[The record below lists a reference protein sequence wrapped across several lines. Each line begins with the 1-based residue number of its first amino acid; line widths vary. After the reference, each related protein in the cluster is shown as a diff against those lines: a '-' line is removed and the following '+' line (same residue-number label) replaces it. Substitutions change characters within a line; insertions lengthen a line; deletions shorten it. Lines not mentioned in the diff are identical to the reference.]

1 MSLSFCL
8 RFIRPV
14 GSTGLWVVHSRR
26 AVLGKA
32 CFYDTEASVAVPVH
46 VIPAAKVCRAGG
58 KRCMEAS
65 SEIRL
70 KFGGKNPKNK
80 WKTTSKKP
88 QQKPLKQQ
96 KNQTEQLLEDNQR
109 SNGNQETGFHHVHSI
124 QSAIEGLRIWFCICM
139 LAKAYLLLMG
149 FYGGPWVF
157 KWEPGMRLRPW
168 FVFAW
173 VHRVQNVSHG
183 RMTDKTGKECSS

>member
-14 GSTGLWVVHSRR
+14 GSMGLWVVRSRR

-32 CFYDTEASVAVPVH
+32 CFYDTEAWVAVPVH

-70 KFGGKNPKNK
+70 KFGGKKPKEQTKNHLQK
-80 WKTTSKKP
+80 APTKTPKTT
-88 QQKPLKQQ
+88 
-96 KNQTEQLLEDNQR
+96 KNQTEQLPEDNQR
-109 SNGNQETGFHHVHSI
+109 SNRNQETGFHHVHSI
-124 QSAIEGLRIWFCICM
+124 QSAIDGLRIWFCICM

-157 KWEPGMRLRPW
+157 KWKPRMRLRPW

>member
-14 GSTGLWVVHSRR
+14 GSMGLWVVHSRR

-80 WKTTSKKP
+80 QKTTSKKP
-88 QQKPLKQQ
+88 QQKTLKQQ
-96 KNQTEQLLEDNQR
+96 KIKLSSCLKTTKGVMGTKRQDFTTFIAFRVPLMVL
-109 SNGNQETGFHHVHSI
+109 GFG
-124 QSAIEGLRIWFCICM
+124 SAFVCL
-139 LAKAYLLLMG
+139 
-149 FYGGPWVF
+149 P
-157 KWEPGMRLRPW
+157 RPIY
-168 FVFAW
+168 F
-173 VHRVQNVSHG
+173 
-183 RMTDKTGKECSS
+183 